1 MSLNK
6 FSLQQNT
13 GSENWMNIKASS
25 MTIKCADD
33 NFINYKC
40 PNIGNDGEVLT
51 SDGLGNV
58 SFGPVNS
65 LVTVPNQ
72 ELQSIE
78 TLDYNPKLSKITW
91 TNTELN
97 TYNLYNYYGR
107 AYRPTL
113 RTPFTPAQNS
123 TIISTEAQLNTA
135 ISSQNDNIVFANTIT
150 LTSTKTISHSCKISC
165 LTGTRF
171 SIIASGITNMFNV
184 TADNVFFDNVEF
196 VNGNS
201 SSVTTCITFT
211 GNATNNCVHNSVFK
225 TNEFAITSS
234 LPQVQIYNNQFQFEG
249 TPPDSHRYISL
260 SKCTG
265 KTLIYENT
273 FIGNGLLSTACLLI
287 SGASTSDFT
296 NGHLFLFKNISD
308 IVPLQRMA
316 IMETTP
322 ANFKLTMT
330 ENNIETY
337 TDFFILY
344 GDGMLDGFDEITAN
358 NNTVT
363 LIDGSPG
370 FKGLVGWD
378 SPGSGGIITYSP
390 IIRGSLNTLPNTLR
404 DDYSPLPNCTND
416 NPILCFK
423 NTKFSTELQVP
434 INPPL
439 VATTD

>member
-13 GSENWMNIKASS
+13 GSENWMNIKASN
-25 MTIKCADD
+25 MIIKCTDS
-33 NFINYKC
+33 NYISYKC
-40 PNIGNDGEVLT
+40 PNVGNDGEVLT
-51 SDGLGNV
+51 ADGLGNV

-97 TYNLYNYYGR
+97 KYNLYNYYGR

-113 RTPFTPAQNS
+113 RTPYSPTQPASNV
-123 TIISTEAQLNTA
+123 STEAQLDSA
-135 ISSQNDNIVFANTIT
+135 ISINYDNIVISAPFTIT
-150 LTSTKTISHSCKISC
+150 SIKTINFNCKISC
-165 LTGTRF
+165 VDTQH
-171 SIIASGITNMFNV
+171 SITASGITNMFNV
-184 TADNVFFDNVEF
+184 TADNVFFDNVEL

-201 SSVTTCITFT
+201 SSVVTCISFT
-211 GNATNNCVHNSVFK
+211 GSATNNCVHNSLFK

-234 LPQVQIYNNQFQFEG
+234 LPQIQIYNNQFQFEG

-260 SKCTG
+260 SKCTE

-273 FIGNGLLSTACLLI
+273 FNGNGALSTAFLLI
-287 SGASTSDFT
+287 SGSSTADFT
-296 NGHLFLFKNISD
+296 NGHLFLYKNVSNIEP
-308 IVPLQRMA
+308 VQRMA

-322 ANFKLTMT
+322 SNFKLTMT
-330 ENNIETY
+330 ENTITTY

-344 GDGMLDGFDEITAN
+344 GDGMLNGFTEITAN
-358 NNTVT
+358 NNNVT
-363 LIDGSPG
+363 LIVGSPG

-404 DDYSPLPNCTND
+404 DDYSPLPNSTNN
-416 NPILCFK
+416 NPILCYK
-423 NTKFSTELQVP
+423 NTKFSTSLNVP

-439 VATTD
+439 VASTD